1 MANIQ
6 HEQITYLSNALI
18 VKDNPTEI
26 RYTRKVQSVM

>member
-18 VKDNPTEI
+18 VKDNPTEL
-26 RYTRKVQSVM
+26 R